1 MKKIILILLFPIFTY
16 SQSPDSLVG
25 VWQDAENVGSG
36 YSNSFL
42 FFKDG
47 NYAFFTSQMDCSK
60 RLKAFYGTWKISGD
74 EDAILLTTESKVI
87 VEGGRM
93 EKSDGSGSCG
103 SDSVLI
109 GGEEKTVKLQP
120 VEVMDYAISKVY
132 KDETKAL
139 ERKFIYIDAMKYW
152 YLGDPVHMR
161 IHFEGE

>member
-1 MKKIILILLFPIFTY
+1 MKKIILILLFPVLVY

-47 NYAFFTSQMDCSK
+47 TYAFFANQMDCSK
-60 RLKAFYGTWKISGD
+60 RVKAYYGTWKVSGE
-74 EDAILLTTESKVI
+74 EDAILLTTQSKII
-87 VEGGRM
+87 VEGGKM
-93 EKSDGSGSCG
+93 EKSDGSCA
-103 SDSVLI
+103 SDSMLI
-109 GGEEKTVKLQP
+109 GGKEKTVKLNPNEQ
-120 VEVMDYAISKVY
+120 VDYAISKIY
-132 KDETKAL
+132 TDDTKGLA
-139 ERKFIYIDAMKYW
+139 RKFIYIDAMKYW